1 MWRTERRGR
10 GRALRAV
17 WEAPDAQV
25 AAYVDVDLSTD
36 VNGLLSLVAPFG
48 VGAFGS
54 GDRDPIGSR
63 RAWCAAPNA
72 SSSLAVTS

>member
-25 AAYVDVDLSTD
+25 AAYVDVDCRPTST
-36 VNGLLSLVAPFG
+36 GCC
-48 VGAFGS
+48 
-54 GDRDPIGSR
+54 R
-63 RAWCAAPNA
+63 W
-72 SSSLAVTS
+72 